1 MLALYEGKLQNLN
14 FNGNVV
20 RHIFSKNRKFSNTS
34 EDFSFGY
41 NKEFTRFDRISLTN
55 AFIHAEEPTSFE
67 DEFGRTSGRYTYTR
81 NRFNGIF
88 SHDLSKQLTLN
99 FNYGNAITDYS
110 RADLANIVT
119 NNAGLEA
126 AYAISSADIA
136 YATYGFTSTQYAH
149 GDTFK
154 TNSFGGGMRHY
165 FTSQLYLDARG
176 GEDFVKSARSKKTS
190 PENYISASL
199 TDEFDQTTRAVLS
212 FLKQGGAT
220 SDTQDIRKS
229 WQVSLG
235 LSKQLFARLSASL
248 SGFFGEGKY
257 ITSGTN
263 DKLKGVNTG
272 LAYEINQRWVANL
285 SYSLSDVTSNIST
298 REYTVNRISL
308 GATYQF

>member
-1 MLALYEGKLQNLN
+1 M
-14 FNGNVV
+14 
-20 RHIFSKNRKFSNTS
+20 
-34 EDFSFGY
+34 
-41 NKEFTRFDRISLTN
+41 
-55 AFIHAEEPTSFE
+55 
-67 DEFGRTSGRYTYTR
+67 
-81 NRFNGIF
+81 
-88 SHDLSKQLTLN
+88 
-99 FNYGNAITDYS
+99 
-110 RADLANIVT
+110 
-119 NNAGLEA
+119 
-126 AYAISSADIA
+126 
-136 YATYGFTSTQYAH
+136 
-149 GDTFK
+149 
-154 TNSFGGGMRHY
+154 
-165 FTSQLYLDARG
+165 DARG

-229 WQVSLG
+229 WQISLG

-257 ITSGTN
+257 NTSGIN

-308 GATYQF
+308 VATYQF